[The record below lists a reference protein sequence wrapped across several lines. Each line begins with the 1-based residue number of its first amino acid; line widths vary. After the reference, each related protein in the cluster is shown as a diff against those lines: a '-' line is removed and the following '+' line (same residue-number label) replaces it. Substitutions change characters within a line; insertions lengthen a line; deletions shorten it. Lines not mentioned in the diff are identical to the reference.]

1 MEELAAV
8 AGVAAGAAALAFVV
22 GVDTAFAAG
31 DETAAAFDEVV
42 GTSLGAAAAVVEA
55 ALATGVVVA
64 TGAASV
70 VVVVSPSSPSSQ
82 KGRSSSSL
90 AGSHWAGRLDR
101 LSVT

>member
-1 MEELAAV
+1 MELAAG

-31 DETAAAFDEVV
+31 DETAVAFDEVVV

-64 TGAASV
+64 AGAASV

-90 AGSHWAGRLDR
+90 AGSHCAGRLDR